1 MTERGS
7 NLDRDG
13 KQRIDQH
20 LRAVEEA
27 LASASV
33 SEGERR
39 VVVGDLED
47 QILEMLSVR
56 PGQAGRLTE
65 VEAVLAELDPPEAYR
80 EQVGEMQA
88 AVGRTAVPS
97 VGKHAKPR
105 HSRMAIAGAV

>member
-39 VVVGDLED
+39 VVVGDRD
-47 QILEMLSVR
+47 FFR
-56 PGQAGRLTE
+56 
-65 VEAVLAELDPPEAYR
+65 DH
-80 EQVGEMQA
+80 
-88 AVGRTAVPS
+88 RT
-97 VGKHAKPR
+97 
-105 HSRMAIAGAV
+105 